1 MSNIAY
7 GAPGARC
14 PNSMTA
20 IETPPGLERPDD
32 GRNRRGGLDRRRLDH
47 LLGFMTSLADAT
59 LRKAFV
65 AHLGDLKL
73 RPVEFSILAL
83 LAVNQQVTQK
93 KLCLAL
99 DTPAPNLVV
108 VLTRLQERGL
118 LRRIRSDED
127 RREQH
132 VQLTDE
138 GRQLADRAHAR
149 SLAMEAEA
157 LSVLTEGERLLLAE
171 LLRKIAAG
179 GRRT

>member
-7 GAPGARC
+7 GAPGAPC
-14 PNSMTA
+14 PTSMTA
-20 IETPPGLERPDD
+20 IEAPAAAERPHD
-32 GRNRRGGLDRRRLDH
+32 GKSRRGGLDRRRLDH

-65 AHLGDLKL
+65 AHMGDLKL

-83 LAVNQQVTQK
+83 LAVNQRVTQK

-118 LRRIRSDED
+118 LRRIRSEED

-132 VQLTDE
+132 VELTDE
-138 GRQLADRAHAR
+138 GRQLADLAHAR
-149 SLAMEAEA
+149 SQAMEAGA
-157 LSVLTEGERLLLAE
+157 LSVLTAGEQLLLFE
-171 LLRKIAAG
+171 LLRKIATG
-179 GRRT
+179 GRPA